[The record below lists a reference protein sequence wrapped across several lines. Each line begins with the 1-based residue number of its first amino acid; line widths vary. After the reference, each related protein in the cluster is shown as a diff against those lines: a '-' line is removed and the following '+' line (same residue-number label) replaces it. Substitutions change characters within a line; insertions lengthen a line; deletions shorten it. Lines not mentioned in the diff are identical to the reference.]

1 MNLLYYSLRSSIRW
15 MAITH
20 FRNNPISCWWTQWM
34 KWKVSHRGL
43 GKIFLLIHSLKEN
56 VHITP
61 NKSIQKSSTLM
72 GRSTNTTVLHK
83 PLKMSHNTDRPLEKQ
98 QNKKQNNS
106 TIMNKHKRKW
116 IRQYKLTYA
125 THSRQKW
132 ISSSSFSIS
141 TAHKHL
147 DSVLHFINSCMSNHR
162 VNHKWKILNCTKKAN
177 HTSDTYCFF
186 STTHP

>member
-1 MNLLYYSLRSSIRW
+1 MNLLYYSLYWSGIRW

-20 FRNNPISCWWTQWM
+20 FRNNPISCCWAQWM
-34 KWKVSHRGL
+34 KWKESHRGL

-83 PLKMSHNTDRPLEKQ
+83 PLKMSHDTDRPLEKQ

-116 IRQYKLTYA
+116 VRHHEHQHKLTYGLHMHTRDKNESHPA
-125 THSRQKW
+125 HVVHSVSPQHTDIW
-132 ISSSSFSIS
+132 AVCFISLTPLCQITEWTIKERF
-141 TAHKHL
+141 
-147 DSVLHFINSCMSNHR
+147 
-162 VNHKWKILNCTKKAN
+162 
-177 HTSDTYCFF
+177 
-186 STTHP
+186 